1 MSPRPD
7 RTFKPQPRGAFARS
21 LAAQIDSEG
30 NNHGLM
36 AADSQTS
43 EERKLKRKQRRA
55 AAQRLRMVKQ
65 EQQRKMHQLA
75 EKRSQLGWTDQTPS
89 ALSSSVPS
97 PSPSS

>member
-36 AADSQTS
+36 DADSQTS

-55 AAQRLRMVKQ
+55 AARRSRLVKQ
-65 EQQRKMHQLA
+65 EEQRKAHQLA
-75 EKRSQLGWTDQTPS
+75 EKRRQLGWTDQAPS
-89 ALSSSVPS
+89 LSVPS
-97 PSPSS
+97 PSSPS